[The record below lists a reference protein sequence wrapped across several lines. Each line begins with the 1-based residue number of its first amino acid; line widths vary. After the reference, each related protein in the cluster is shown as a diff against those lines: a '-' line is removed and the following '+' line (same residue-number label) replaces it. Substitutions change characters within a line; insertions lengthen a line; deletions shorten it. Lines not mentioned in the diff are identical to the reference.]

1 MHGAGCYL
9 DKQVGLGLALGLG
22 LGLGLGSRS
31 GWSRGTQLPAT
42 KRLPHPRPSR
52 PIPNYSNPNPN
63 PNPKPMP
70 YLAPP
75 SLSHPPCHA
84 AQGVSW
90 KGKFYNGMGPGLPT
104 NATFLA
110 A

>member
-9 DKQVGLGLALGLG
+9 DKQA
-22 LGLGLGSRS
+22 R
-31 GWSRGTQLPAT
+31 PAAQ
-42 KRLPHPRPSR
+42 RVPSVERAPLRPSR
-52 PIPNYSNPNPN
+52 TTHSP
-63 PNPKPMP
+63 
-70 YLAPP
+70 LAAHSIATA
-75 SLSHPPCHA
+75 SLAALSKSPCHV

-90 KGKFYNGMGPGLPT
+90 NGKFYNGMGPGLPT